1 MVKMKDPIAGEMYV
15 PGATIKLS
23 RTPARVGMVPTPG
36 QHTNEVLSEILGYDA
51 AKLSALRARKAIG

>member
-1 MVKMKDPIAGEMYV
+1 V

-36 QHTNEVLSEILGYDA
+36 QHTDEVLREVLGYDA
-51 AKLSALRARKAIG
+51 AKLSALRATKAIG